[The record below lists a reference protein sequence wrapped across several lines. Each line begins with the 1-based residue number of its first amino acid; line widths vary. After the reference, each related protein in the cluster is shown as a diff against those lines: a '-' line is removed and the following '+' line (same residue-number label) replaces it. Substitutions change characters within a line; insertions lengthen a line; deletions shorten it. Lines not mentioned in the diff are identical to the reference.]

1 MVNYKTEDI
10 RVKKLAFRKEAQ
22 ERIVADKFSLSV
34 FFLCVFSILGQ
45 IGLILS
51 SLGKLPPMIP
61 LYHSRPWGEK
71 MLAATYTIWI
81 LPILAATFFVLNFFI
96 AFFLVKDNPFLLKV
110 LVTFALVA
118 CLASLYDV
126 FKIVSLLV

>member
-61 LYHSRPWGEK
+61 LYYSRPWGEK

-126 FKIVSLLV
+126 FKIMSLLV